1 MTSADRLEMFDRCA
15 RAPFLARTWERRIM
29 HPTAVLYRAIEDGLT
44 YTGDE
49 DCGTHA
55 GDSVMTLAVNRG
67 LDTPQSDL
75 FGLANH
81 LAALADFITWLLRP
95 SGAPWSRPADV
106 KVGQEPWE
114 SSVFL
119 NEAGTRL
126 KRVVLVDHWSD
137 ERELSEAHSWRS
149 TGECAAYGM
158 PMDQTILLIGS
169 NRSGRRHGPFS
180 KAWAHPVS
188 KKIRMRKRDG
198 KGFDGAWIPTFREDW
213 DGSREGWLDAMTE
226 DGVLEDAVF
235 HVEVPIHDESKKIVR
250 LAEKRLVEIKATERV
265 PDPQPSQCDNPLS
278 PCQFR
283 SACWSFQPPSI
294 QSGFIR
300 KCDIT
305 LRPEPSAARQS
316 PLPSQR

>member
-1 MTSADRLEMFDRCA
+1 MTSAERLEIFDRCQ

-44 YTGDE
+44 YSGDE
-49 DCGTHA
+49 DCGQVA
-55 GDSVMTLAVNRG
+55 GDSVMTLAVDRG

-81 LAALADFITWLLRP
+81 MAALADFITWLLRP

-137 ERELSEAHSWRS
+137 ERELSEAHSWHS

-158 PMDQTILLIGS
+158 PMDQTVLIVGQ
-169 NRSGRRHGPFS
+169 RREGRYRGPFTLG
-180 KAWAHPVS
+180 WLHPVS
-188 KKIRMRKRDG
+188 KALRMRKRSG
-198 KGFDGAWIPTFREDW
+198 KGFDGNWVPTFREDYE
-213 DGSREGWLDAMTE
+213 GSREHWLDSMTE
-226 DGVLEDAVF
+226 DGILTDALF
-235 HVEVPIHDESKKIVR
+235 HVEVDIPEKDALGKIRR
-250 LAEKRLVEIKATERV
+250 LAEKRMALMKETVEL
-265 PDPQPSQCDNPLS
+265 PDPHPSVCDDPIH
-278 PCQFR
+278 PCSFR
-283 SACWSFQPPSI
+283 SACWSFTSPSV
-294 QSGFIR
+294 QLGFIR
-300 KCDIT
+300 K
-305 LRPEPSAARQS
+305 
-316 PLPSQR
+316 